1 MIAVR
6 WPLRGLLA
14 SALLLLSVA
23 GCQKPGEKLLP
34 VEGKVLLGGKPLS
47 TGFVILH
54 PDKDKGNTSL
64 HEPRGSIDK
73 QGHYRITTNEKSGAP
88 PGWYKVA
95 VTAAD
100 QVDPKN
106 PYFTRWLVPEKYI
119 DYRTSQLAFE
129 VVEHPAEGAYD
140 LTLKDK

>member
-1 MIAVR
+1 MSAVR
-6 WPLRGLLA
+6 WTVRSLLA
-14 SALLLLSVA
+14 SLLLAVSLA
-23 GCQKPGEKLLP
+23 GCQKSGEKLLP
-34 VEGKVLLGGKPLS
+34 VEGKVQLGGKPLT
-47 TGFVILH
+47 TGYVILH

-64 HEPRGSIDK
+64 HEPRGQIDK
-73 QGHYRITTNEKSGAP
+73 QGNYRISTNEKTGAP

-100 QVDPKN
+100 QIDPKN

-129 VVEHPAEGAYD
+129 VVEQPAEGAYD
-140 LTLKDK
+140 LSLKEK